1 MNLGRWAEE
10 WGSGSTPPTRVH
22 PNFVGGGGGGKH
34 ALKPTKCPQTNQTV
48 QRCPLVVTLRKRPCL
63 RPSPGRQQVTR
74 LRKHEEEEEE
84 AQTDSGSLRAD
95 TPEAAGGLQQK
106 QRLRR
111 EAPQDTERLPST
123 HLGLRN

>member
-1 MNLGRWAEE
+1 MPSNQPNSAGVP
-10 WGSGSTPPTRVH
+10 SGGDPQNTPLPQ
-22 PNFVGGGGGGKH
+22 
-34 ALKPTKCPQTNQTV
+34 AKPWQAA
-48 QRCPLVVTLRKRPCL
+48 R
-63 RPSPGRQQVTR
+63 R

-84 AQTDSGSLRAD
+84 ARKDSGSLRAD

-106 QRLRR
+106 QRLGR

>member
-1 MNLGRWAEE
+1 MGVRK
-10 WGSGSTPPTRVH
+10 H
-22 PNFVGGGGGGKH
+22 PSHKSAPKLCGGGGGRE
-34 ALKPTKCPQTNQTV
+34 TCPQTNQTV
-48 QRCPLVVTLRKRPCL
+48 QGCPLVVTLRKRPCL
-63 RPSPGRQQVTR
+63 RPSPGRQQVRR
-74 LRKHEEEEEE
+74 LRKHEEEE

>member
-1 MNLGRWAEE
+1 M
-10 WGSGSTPPTRVH
+10 
-22 PNFVGGGGGGKH
+22 
-34 ALKPTKCPQTNQTV
+34 
-48 QRCPLVVTLRKRPCL
+48 VTLRKLPCL
-63 RPSPGRQQVTR
+63 RPSPGRQQVRR
-74 LRKHEEEEEE
+74 LRKHEEEEE

-95 TPEAAGGLQQK
+95 TPAAAGGLQQK

>member
-1 MNLGRWAEE
+1 M
-10 WGSGSTPPTRVH
+10 
-22 PNFVGGGGGGKH
+22 
-34 ALKPTKCPQTNQTV
+34 